1 MPQPDRNA
9 VHVNGP
15 LSMMSVAY
23 MQDQSQFIS
32 TRAFPVIPVSKQS
45 DLYFT
50 YTKNDFFRDQAQRRA
65 PGTESAGG
73 GYNVDSTGSYSC
85 RVEAFHKDV
94 DPQVRANSDNPLNA
108 DADAV
113 KFVSQILMIRQ
124 EVQWA
129 SKFFIT
135 GVWGTSTT
143 PANLWSDYAAS
154 DPISDVETGITTV
167 LQNTGKKPNKLV
179 LGYPVYTK
187 LKHHPDIVD
196 RIKYTAGM
204 GDPAQASPQTLAKL
218 FGVSEVLVCEAVYAT
233 NNEGE
238 TAAMSFVQ
246 GKHALLVYAPPA
258 PSLMEPSGGYTF
270 SWTGISKGLGATTA
284 IYSIPMD
291 WLGVGTLRQ
300 EGEIAYDQKI
310 VSSDCGYMFVSVVS

>member
-15 LSMMSVAY
+15 LTNISVAY
-23 MQDQSQFIS
+23 MQDQSAYVS
-32 TRAFPVIPVSKQS
+32 TKAFPVIPVQKQS

-50 YTKNDFFRDQAQRRA
+50 YNKNDFFRDQAQRRA

-73 GYNVDSTGSYSC
+73 GYNVDATASYSC

-108 DADAV
+108 DQDAV
-113 KFVSQILMIRQ
+113 RFVTQVLMIRQ

-129 SKFFIT
+129 NDFFRT
-135 GVWGTSTT
+135 GIWGTSTT
-143 PANLWSDYAAS
+143 PAKLWSDYSAS
-154 DPISDVETGITTV
+154 DPITDVETAITTI
-167 LQNTGKKPNKLV
+167 LTNTGKKANKMI
-179 LGYPVYTK
+179 LGYPVFIK
-187 LKHHPDIVD
+187 LKHHPDIID

-204 GDPAQASPQTLAKL
+204 GDPAQATPQTLAKL
-218 FGVSEVLVCEAVYAT
+218 FGIGEILVCEAVYAT

-238 TAAMSFVQ
+238 TAAMNFVQ
-246 GKHALLVYAPPA
+246 GKHALVCYAPA
-258 PSLMEPSGGYTF
+258 SPSLMEPSAGYTF
-270 SWTGISKGLGATTA
+270 QWTGISRGLGTATA

-291 WLGVGTLRQ
+291 FLGVGTLRQ
-300 EGEIAYDQKI
+300 EGEIAYAQKL
-310 VSSDCGYMFVSVVS
+310 VSADCGYFLESVVS

>member
-15 LSMMSVAY
+15 LTNISVAY
-23 MQDQSQFIS
+23 MQDQTAYVS
-32 TRAFPVIPVSKQS
+32 TKAFPVIPVQKQS

-50 YTKNDFFRDQAQRRA
+50 YNKNDFFRDQAQRRA

-73 GYNVDSTGSYSC
+73 GYNVDSTGSYAC

-94 DPQVRANSDNPLNA
+94 DPQVRANSDNPLSA
-108 DADAV
+108 DQDAV
-113 KFVSQILMIRQ
+113 RFVTQILMIRQ

-129 SKFFIT
+129 NDFFRT
-135 GVWGTSTT
+135 GIWGTSTT
-143 PANLWSDYAAS
+143 PAKLWSDYSAS
-154 DPISDVETGITTV
+154 DPISDVETAITTI
-167 LQNTGKKPNKLV
+167 LTNTGKKANKMI
-179 LGYPVYTK
+179 LGYSVFIK
-187 LKHHPDIVD
+187 LKHHPDIID

-204 GDPAQASPQTLAKL
+204 GDPAQATPQTLAKL
-218 FGVSEVLVCEAVYAT
+218 FGIGEILVCEAVYAT

-246 GKHALLVYAPPA
+246 GKHALVCYAPPS
-258 PSLMEPSGGYTF
+258 PSLMEPSAGYTF
-270 SWTGISKGLGATTA
+270 QWTGISRGLGTATA

-291 WLGVGTLRQ
+291 QLGVGTLRQ
-300 EGEIAYDQKI
+300 EGEIAYAQKL
-310 VSSDCGYMFVSVVS
+310 VSADCGYFFDTVIS